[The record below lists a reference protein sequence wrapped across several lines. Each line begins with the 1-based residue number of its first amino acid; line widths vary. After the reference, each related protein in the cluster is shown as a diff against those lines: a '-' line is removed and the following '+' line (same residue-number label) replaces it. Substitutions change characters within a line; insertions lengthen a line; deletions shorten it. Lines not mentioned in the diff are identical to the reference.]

1 MPKYITH
8 FTFLFFAFVVG
19 TGIWMRIYPFS
30 PSRVPYD
37 HLLHAHSHVAFL
49 GWVFLGL
56 LLIFLK
62 IIWTNIKSKKHVH
75 FMIITVIIVTIL
87 MFFAYIYQGYDVFS
101 IIMATLHIFVEY
113 WVALFIYLQ
122 MKKSRLFS
130 KTASL
135 YIKGALIALVISSIG
150 PFLLGFIAAKGLQDS
165 YLFEMTIYFYL
176 HFQYN
181 GWFLLFLIGL
191 FITIIQSKKIKVNE
205 LLMKRAFWLYLIS
218 LFPGYLHSVL
228 WVDLGTAATIV
239 SAIGVVGQWIAIICI
254 VYALKGIS
262 PAISKHF
269 GKFIKNS
276 ILFVLALLVIKH
288 SLELGMIIPGL
299 AGLVYDTRSVVI
311 GYLHFTLL
319 GFVSM
324 FILVQL
330 TMIQILSPSHLAIKG
345 AWIFFLGFLLN
356 EVLLFTQGLTEWLAF
371 SSVPFYLEGLLL
383 AAILL
388 GIGVL
393 YLWISY
399 KNTKIV

>member
-1 MPKYITH
+1 
-8 FTFLFFAFVVG
+8 
-19 TGIWMRIYPFS
+19 
-30 PSRVPYD
+30 
-37 HLLHAHSHVAFL
+37 
-49 GWVFLGL
+49 
-56 LLIFLK
+56 
-62 IIWTNIKSKKHVH
+62 
-75 FMIITVIIVTIL
+75 
-87 MFFAYIYQGYDVFS
+87 
-101 IIMATLHIFVEY
+101 
-113 WVALFIYLQ
+113 
-122 MKKSRLFS
+122 
-130 KTASL
+130 
-135 YIKGALIALVISSIG
+135 
-150 PFLLGFIAAKGLQDS
+150 
-165 YLFEMTIYFYL
+165 
-176 HFQYN
+176 
-181 GWFLLFLIGL
+181 
-191 FITIIQSKKIKVNE
+191 
-205 LLMKRAFWLYLIS
+205 MKRAFWLYLIS